1 MSEPEDTEQVSDSIE
16 LKEVAPKPK
25 RVYKKSTKSV
35 DTPPPSLAGNA
46 NVIAPLDVPPV
57 SNDSPKG
64 MTQHVSV
71 KEPSPISNDTPVS
84 TPVIKEK
91 KARTQKQIDA
101 FNKMREAYLNKHKT
115 PAIEPSPPVIEPS
128 PPVVEPSPPVIEPEP
143 VKEVYELGTKKV
155 QKPRAKKNKPV
166 ATQEETPQVIEPT
179 PPVINNSPTP
189 TIPKV
194 STAPRFVFV

>member
-16 LKEVAPKPK
+16 LKEVALKPK

-35 DTPPPSLAGNA
+35 DTPPQISPVAPPPPAEPSP
-46 NVIAPLDVPPV
+46 VSTDPPV
-57 SNDSPKG
+57 SP
-64 MTQHVSV
+64 SV
-71 KEPSPISNDTPVS
+71 ASTP

-115 PAIEPSPPVIEPS
+115 PVIEPMK
-128 PPVVEPSPPVIEPEP
+128 EPAKEPEP
-143 VKEVYELGTKKV
+143 VKEPEPIKEEPYELGPKKV
-155 QKPRAKKNKPV
+155 QKPRAKKIKQVP
-166 ATQEETPQVIEPT
+166 QEETPQVIEPT
-179 PPVINNSPTP
+179 PPPVA
-189 TIPKV
+189 IPKV

>member
-1 MSEPEDTEQVSDSIE
+1 MSEPEDTQQVSDSIE

-25 RVYKKSTKSV
+25 RVYKKKSV
-35 DTPPPSLAGNA
+35 LSPELAPIPSIPPSIPEQPVDSLAPPSIPTE
-46 NVIAPLDVPPV
+46 NVIVPV
-57 SNDSPKG
+57 
-64 MTQHVSV
+64 V
-71 KEPSPISNDTPVS
+71 
-84 TPVIKEK
+84 KEK

-115 PAIEPSPPVIEPS
+115 PVIEPSPPVIEPS
-128 PPVVEPSPPVIEPEP
+128 PPVIEPSPQVIN
-143 VKEVYELGTKKV
+143 ELGTKKV

-179 PPVINNSPTP
+179 PPRVA
-189 TIPKV
+189 IPKV

>member
-1 MSEPEDTEQVSDSIE
+1 MSEEPDESIQLEQV
-16 LKEVAPKPK
+16 KEVAPKPK

-35 DTPPPSLAGNA
+35 DNPPPSLAGNA
-46 NVIAPLDVPPV
+46 NGIAPLDVPPV

-71 KEPSPISNDTPVS
+71 KEPSPVASTT

-115 PAIEPSPPVIEPS
+115 PVIEPAK
-128 PPVVEPSPPVIEPEP
+128 EPEP
-143 VKEVYELGTKKV
+143 TKEPEPIKEEPYELGTKKV
-155 QKPRAKKNKPV
+155 QKPRAKKNKQVELNQEVNESPPV
-166 ATQEETPQVIEPT
+166 TQIVHANQ
-179 PPVINNSPTP
+179 VINNSPTP
-189 TIPKV
+189 PPVAIPKV